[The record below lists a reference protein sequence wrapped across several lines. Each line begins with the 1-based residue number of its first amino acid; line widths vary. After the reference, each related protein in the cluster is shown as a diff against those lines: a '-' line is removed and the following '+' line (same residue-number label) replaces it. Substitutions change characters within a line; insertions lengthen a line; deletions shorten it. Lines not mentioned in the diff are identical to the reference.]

1 MLHRNV
7 AYHIP
12 VNKGDAPSAANNRV
26 EMIMSTNTLDATV
39 TFAPAARSVRP
50 SRGVLAVLR
59 EAVDATRQGI
69 AAARRYQQLTARGM
83 APDQAARKVFDEH
96 FARS

>member
-12 VNKGDAPSAANNRV
+12 VSNGGLAERRQKRV

-39 TFAPAARSVRP
+39 SFAPAVRP
-50 SRGVLAVLR
+50 ARPPRGIFAALR
-59 EAVDATRQGI
+59 DVVEATRQGI
-69 AAARRYQQLTARGM
+69 SAARRYQQLTARGM
-83 APDQAARKVFDEH
+83 APDQAARRVFDEH
-96 FARS
+96 FAKA